1 VDDPVVLEDEMDK
14 LLLTPVEAARALG
27 IGRSTVYELMR
38 AGTLGSVHIGSCCR
52 IPSAALAAL
61 VSRLREAGPADP
73 AAPSS
78 VVRRAG

>member
-1 VDDPVVLEDEMDK
+1 
-14 LLLTPVEAARALG
+14 
-27 IGRSTVYELMR
+27 MR
-38 AGTLGSVHIGSCCR
+38 AGTLGSVHIGSCRR
-52 IPSAALAAL
+52 IPAEDLAAL